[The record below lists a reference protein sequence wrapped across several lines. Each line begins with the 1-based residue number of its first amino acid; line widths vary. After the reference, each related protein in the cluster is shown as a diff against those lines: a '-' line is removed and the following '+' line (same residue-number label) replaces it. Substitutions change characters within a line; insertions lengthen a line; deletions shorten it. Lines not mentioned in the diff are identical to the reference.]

1 MTYTEQIEQY
11 VAYYPETAFAS
22 LPVTCGVTTL
32 PAYPGVDVRVWDED
46 YCELEDGTGAEIAR
60 FKLVG

>member
-11 VAYYPETAFAS
+11 VASYPQATSAYVPS
-22 LPVTCGVTTL
+22 YTGVTTL
-32 PAYPGVDVRVWDED
+32 PDTHVEVHVWDED
-46 YCELEDGTGAEIAR
+46 FCELLDASGVGIAR